1 MSQTSLQLTF
11 RKIQMSVGECIPQGV
26 QTHTPDLI
34 LASGDRRSQA
44 ALTASR
50 VGGACREMVACDAG
64 SRRPWARGPRKPGAH
79 RSGGSGWHAEARA
92 GPRSD
97 RTACSRSALWSATSP
112 SPASPLDGGR
122 GSGEAEKSPGAASN
136 VWGVAYW
143 SWSTRIR
150 GVRRPQPH
158 GPRTPSVSGT
168 LLCLMTKQHHWWG
181 A

>member
-1 MSQTSLQLTF
+1 MPSF
-11 RKIQMSVGECIPQGV
+11 HA
-26 QTHTPDLI
+26 HTPDLI

-79 RSGGSGWHAEARA
+79 RSGGSGRHAEARA

-112 SPASPLDGGR
+112 SPASPLDAGR
-122 GSGEAEKSPGAASN
+122 GSGEAEKSPGAASK
-136 VWGVAYW
+136 VWGVAYS

-158 GPRTPSVSGT
+158 GPRT
-168 LLCLMTKQHHWWG
+168 LRDKICLMNQRRNWWG
-181 A
+181 ACT